1 MTEKLTDLTMI
12 EARSL
17 LRDKKISAT
26 ELTRAYIDNME
37 KYRGLNAFVTE
48 TPDLALKQAEDSD
61 KRIADGSA
69 RELEGLPLAIK
80 DLYCTKGVRTT
91 ASSKMLENFVPQYE
105 STVTSKLF
113 DAGVVMLGKTSMDEF
128 AMGSTNLTSYFGE
141 VKNPYK
147 RNGEDL
153 VPGGSS
159 GGSAS
164 AVASGQAIAATG
176 SDTGGSIRQ
185 PASFCGLVG
194 MKPTYG
200 RASRYGMVAFASSL
214 DCPGPI
220 TRTVA
225 DSALFLNIIS
235 GLDANDPTTAPKPV
249 EDWTKVLGDSIKGLR
264 VGIPSEYKSDKL
276 NPQVQKL
283 WDERA
288 EDLKKLGAEIV
299 EISLPHTK
307 YSLPV
312 YYIIAPAEASSNLS
326 RYDGV
331 KYGYRTTSPFKS
343 LDEMYELTRTEGF
356 GAEVKKRLLI
366 GSTILTEEFY
376 ERSYLKALKTRRLIC
391 EDFDRAYEKV
401 DVILTPSTTG
411 SAFSKND
418 KLSPLDIYLN
428 DVYTVGASL
437 AGLPS
442 ISIPVGRDSNG
453 LPLGLQLIGRKF
465 DEATVYKFA
474 HHLEAVSQFNNTPSF
489 VMGNKE

>member
-1 MTEKLTDLTMI
+1 MKLTDLTI
-12 EARSL
+12 TQAKDL
-17 LRDKKISAT
+17 LKKKEISAV
-26 ELTRAYIDNME
+26 ELTQAFIDNMA
-37 KYRGLNAFVTE
+37 KYKELNAFVTE
-48 TPDLALKQAEDSD
+48 TPELALAQAKVADEN
-61 KRIADGSA
+61 IAQGKA
-69 RELEGLPLAIK
+69 KELEGIPMAIK

-91 ASSKMLENFVPQYE
+91 ASSKMLENFVPEYE
-105 STVTSKLF
+105 STVSRKLLE
-113 DAGVVMLGKTSMDEF
+113 AGITMLGKTSLDEF

-147 RNGEDL
+147 RNVEDL

-164 AVASGQAIAATG
+164 AVASGCAMAATG

-185 PASFCGLVG
+185 PSSFCGLVG

-200 RASRYGMVAFASSL
+200 RASRYGIVAFASSL

-225 DSALFLNIIS
+225 DSALFLKVIS
-235 GLDANDPTTAPKPV
+235 GLDEKDPTTAPKEV
-249 EDWTKVLGDSIKGLR
+249 VDWTKVLGSSIKGLKI
-264 VGIPSEYKSDKL
+264 GIPEEYKSDKL
-276 NPQVQKL
+276 NPEVQKL

-299 EISLPHTK
+299 SISLPHTK

-312 YYIIAPAEASSNLS
+312 YYIIAPAEASSNLA

-331 KYGYRTTSPFKS
+331 KYGYRTSSPYHS

-376 ERSYLKALKTRRLIC
+376 ERSYLKALKTRRIIC
-391 EDFDRAYEKV
+391 DEFDEAFKKV
-401 DVILTPSTTG
+401 DVILTPSATG
-411 SAFSKND
+411 AAFSKND
-418 KLSPLDIYLN
+418 KLTPLEVYLN
-428 DVYTVGASL
+428 DVYTVGGSL
-437 AGLPS
+437 AGLPA
-442 ISIPVGRDSNG
+442 ISVPVGKDKNG
-453 LPLGLQLIGRKF
+453 LPLGLQIMGRKF
-465 DEATVYKFA
+465 DEETVYKVA
-474 HHLEAVSQFNNTPSF
+474 SQLELISQFDNTPSK
-489 VMGNKE
+489 VMGE

>member
-1 MTEKLTDLTMI
+1 MKLTDLTI
-12 EARSL
+12 ADAKKL
-17 LRDKKISAT
+17 LLNKEISAV
-26 ELTRAYIDNME
+26 ELTEAYIKNME
-37 KYRGLNAFVTE
+37 KYSYLNAYVTS
-48 TPDLALKQAEDSD
+48 TPEIALEQA
-61 KRIADGSA
+61 KIADDNIAKGKA
-69 RELEGLPLAIK
+69 RELEGIPLAIK

-91 ASSKMLENFVPQYE
+91 ASSKMLENFIPQYE
-105 STVTSKLF
+105 STVSQKLL
-113 DAGVVMLGKTSMDEF
+113 DAGISMLGKTSMDEF

-159 GGSAS
+159 GGSAA
-164 AVASGQAIAATG
+164 AVASGCAMAATG

-220 TRTVA
+220 TRSVE
-225 DSALFLNIIS
+225 DSALFLKVIA
-235 GLDANDPTTAPKPV
+235 GLDEKDPTTAPKEV
-249 EDWTKVLGDSIKGLR
+249 VDWTKVLGSSIKGLK
-264 VGIPSEYKSDKL
+264 VGIPLEYKSDKL
-276 NPQVQKL
+276 NPEVQKL

-288 EDLKKLGAEIV
+288 EDLKKLGAEVV
-299 EISLPHTK
+299 EISLPNTK

-331 KYGYRTTSPFKS
+331 KYGYRTTSPFHS

-376 ERSYLKALKTRRLIC
+376 ERSYLKALKTRHLIC
-391 EDFDRAYEKV
+391 NDFDEAFKKV

-411 SAFSKND
+411 AAFSKND
-418 KLSPLDIYLN
+418 KLSPLDVYLN

-442 ISIPVGRDSNG
+442 ISVPVGKDKNG
-453 LPLGLQLIGRKF
+453 LPLGLQIIGKKF
-465 DEATVYKFA
+465 DEENVFKFA
-474 HHLEAVSQFNNTPSF
+474 SQLELVSNFDNTPSK
-489 VMGNKE
+489 VMGE

>member
-1 MTEKLTDLTMI
+1 MKLTDLTI
-12 EARSL
+12 TQAKDL
-17 LRDKKISAT
+17 LKKKEISAV
-26 ELTRAYIDNME
+26 ELTKAYIENME
-37 KYRGLNAFVTE
+37 KYKGLNAFVTE
-48 TPDLALKQAEDSD
+48 TPEIALEQA
-61 KRIADGSA
+61 KIADENIAMDKA
-69 RELEGLPLAIK
+69 RELEGIPMAIK

-91 ASSKMLENFVPQYE
+91 ASSKMLENFVPEYE
-105 STVTSKLF
+105 STVSKKLL
-113 DAGVVMLGKTSMDEF
+113 DAGITMLGKTSMDEF

-159 GGSAS
+159 GGSAA
-164 AVASGQAIAATG
+164 AVASGMAMAATG

-185 PASFCGLVG
+185 PSSFCGLVG

-200 RASRYGMVAFASSL
+200 RASRYGMVAFSSSL

-225 DSALFLNIIS
+225 DSALFLKVIS
-235 GLDANDPTTAPKPV
+235 GLDEKDPTTAPKEV
-249 EDWTKVLGDSIKGLR
+249 IDWTKVLGSSIKGLKI
-264 VGIPSEYKSDKL
+264 GIPEEYKSDKL
-276 NPQVQKL
+276 NPEVQKF

-299 EISLPHTK
+299 NISLPHTK

-312 YYIIAPAEASSNLS
+312 YYIIAPAEASSNLA

-331 KYGYRTTSPFKS
+331 KYGYRTKSPYHS

-376 ERSYLKALKTRRLIC
+376 ERSYLKALKTRRIIC
-391 EDFDRAYEKV
+391 EEFEEAFKKV
-401 DVILTPSTTG
+401 DIILTPSTTG
-411 SAFSKND
+411 AAFSKND
-418 KLSPLDIYLN
+418 KLSPLEVYLN
-428 DVYTVGASL
+428 DIYTVGSSL

-442 ISIPVGRDSNG
+442 MSIPVGKDKNG
-453 LPLGLQLIGRKF
+453 LPLGLQVMGRKF
-465 DEATVYKFA
+465 DEETVYKVA
-474 HHLEAVSQFNNTPSF
+474 SQLELISQFDNTPSK
-489 VMGNKE
+489 VMGE

>member
-1 MTEKLTDLTMI
+1 MKLTDLTI
-12 EARSL
+12 TQAKDL
-17 LRDKKISAT
+17 LKKKEISAV
-26 ELTRAYIDNME
+26 ELTKAYIENMS
-37 KYRGLNAFVTE
+37 KYKNLNAFVTE
-48 TPDLALKQAEDSD
+48 TPEIALESAK
-61 KRIADGSA
+61 IADDNIAKDKA
-69 RELEGLPLAIK
+69 RELEGIPLAIK

-91 ASSKMLENFVPQYE
+91 ASSKMLENFVPEYE
-105 STVTSKLF
+105 STVSKKLL
-113 DAGVVMLGKTSMDEF
+113 DAGISMLGKTSMDEF

-164 AVASGQAIAATG
+164 AVASGMAMAATG

-185 PASFCGLVG
+185 PSSFCGLVG

-225 DSALFLNIIS
+225 DSALFLKVIS
-235 GLDANDPTTAPKPV
+235 GLDEKDPTTAPREV
-249 EDWTKVLGDSIKGLR
+249 IDWTEVLGQSVKGLK
-264 VGIPSEYKSDKL
+264 VGIPAEYKSDKL
-276 NPQVQKL
+276 NPEVQKL

-288 EDLKKLGAEIV
+288 EDLKKLGAEVV

-331 KYGYRTTSPFKS
+331 KYGYRTSSPFKS

-391 EDFDRAYEKV
+391 NDFDEAFKQV

-411 SAFSKND
+411 AAFSKND

-428 DVYTVGASL
+428 DVYTVGSSL

-442 ISIPVGRDSNG
+442 ISIPVGKDKNG
-453 LPLGLQLIGRKF
+453 LPLGLQVIGRKF

-474 HHLEAVSQFNNTPSF
+474 YQIEFISQFDNTPSK
-489 VMGNKE
+489 VMGE

>member
-1 MTEKLTDLTMI
+1 MKLTDLTI
-12 EARSL
+12 ADAKKL
-17 LRDKKISAT
+17 LLNKEISAV
-26 ELTRAYIDNME
+26 ELTEAYIKNME
-37 KYRGLNAFVTE
+37 KYSYLNAYVTS
-48 TPDLALKQAEDSD
+48 TPEIALEQA
-61 KRIADGSA
+61 KIADDNIAKGKA
-69 RELEGLPLAIK
+69 RELEGIPLAIK

-91 ASSKMLENFVPQYE
+91 ASSKMLENFIPQYE
-105 STVTSKLF
+105 STVSQKLL
-113 DAGVVMLGKTSMDEF
+113 DAGISMLGKTSMDEF

-147 RNGEDL
+147 RNGQDL

-159 GGSAS
+159 GGSAA
-164 AVASGQAIAATG
+164 AVASGCAMAATG

-220 TRTVA
+220 TRSVE
-225 DSALFLNIIS
+225 DSALFLKVIA
-235 GLDANDPTTAPKPV
+235 GLDEKDPTTAPKEV
-249 EDWTKVLGDSIKGLR
+249 VDWTKVLGSSIKGLK
-264 VGIPSEYKSDKL
+264 VGIPLEYKSDKL
-276 NPQVQKL
+276 NPEVQKL

-288 EDLKKLGAEIV
+288 EDLKKLGAEVV
-299 EISLPHTK
+299 EISLPNTK

-331 KYGYRTTSPFKS
+331 KYGYRTTSPFHS

-376 ERSYLKALKTRRLIC
+376 ERSYLKALKTRHLIC
-391 EDFDRAYEKV
+391 NDFDEAFKKV

-411 SAFSKND
+411 AAFSKND
-418 KLSPLDIYLN
+418 KLSPLDVYLN

-442 ISIPVGRDSNG
+442 ISVPVGKDKNG
-453 LPLGLQLIGRKF
+453 LPLGLQIIGKKF
-465 DEATVYKFA
+465 DEENVFKFA
-474 HHLEAVSQFNNTPSF
+474 SQLELVSNFDNTPSK
-489 VMGNKE
+489 VMGE

>member
-1 MTEKLTDLTMI
+1 MKLTDLTI
-12 EARSL
+12 ADAKKL
-17 LRDKKISAT
+17 LLNKEISAV
-26 ELTRAYIDNME
+26 ELTEAYIKNME
-37 KYRGLNAFVTE
+37 KYSYLNAYVTS
-48 TPDLALKQAEDSD
+48 TPEIALEQA
-61 KRIADGSA
+61 KIADDNIAKGKA
-69 RELEGLPLAIK
+69 RELEGIPLAIK
-80 DLYCTKGVRTT
+80 DLYCTKGVKTT
-91 ASSKMLENFVPQYE
+91 ASSKMLENFIPQYE
-105 STVTSKLF
+105 STVSQKLL
-113 DAGVVMLGKTSMDEF
+113 DAGISMLGKTSMDEF

-147 RNGEDL
+147 RNGKDL

-159 GGSAS
+159 GGSAA
-164 AVASGQAIAATG
+164 AVASGCAMAATG

-220 TRTVA
+220 TRSVE
-225 DSALFLNIIS
+225 DSALFLKVIA
-235 GLDANDPTTAPKPV
+235 GLDEKDPTTAPKEV
-249 EDWTKVLGDSIKGLR
+249 VDWTKVLGTSIKGLK
-264 VGIPSEYKSDKL
+264 VGIPLEYKSDKL
-276 NPQVQKL
+276 NPEVQKL

-288 EDLKKLGAEIV
+288 EDLKKLGAEVV
-299 EISLPHTK
+299 EISLPNTK

-331 KYGYRTTSPFKS
+331 KYGYRTTSPFHS

-376 ERSYLKALKTRRLIC
+376 ERSYLKALKTRHLIC
-391 EDFDRAYEKV
+391 NDFDEAFKKV

-411 SAFSKND
+411 AAFSKND
-418 KLSPLDIYLN
+418 KLSPLDVYLN

-442 ISIPVGRDSNG
+442 ISVPVGKDKNG
-453 LPLGLQLIGRKF
+453 LPLGLQIIGKKF
-465 DEATVYKFA
+465 DEENVFKFA
-474 HHLEAVSQFNNTPSF
+474 SQLELVSNFDNTPSK
-489 VMGNKE
+489 VMGE

>member
-1 MTEKLTDLTMI
+1 MKLTDLTI
-12 EARSL
+12 ADAKKL
-17 LRDKKISAT
+17 LLNKEISAV
-26 ELTRAYIDNME
+26 ELTEAYIKNME
-37 KYRGLNAFVTE
+37 KYSYLNAYVTS
-48 TPDLALKQAEDSD
+48 TPEIALEQA
-61 KRIADGSA
+61 KIADDNIAKGKA
-69 RELEGLPLAIK
+69 RELEGIPLAIK

-91 ASSKMLENFVPQYE
+91 ASSKMLENFIPQYE
-105 STVTSKLF
+105 STVSQKLL
-113 DAGVVMLGKTSMDEF
+113 DAGISMLGKTSMDEF

-147 RNGEDL
+147 RNGKDL

-159 GGSAS
+159 GGSAA
-164 AVASGQAIAATG
+164 AVASGCAMAATG

-220 TRTVA
+220 TRSVE
-225 DSALFLNIIS
+225 DSALFLKVIA
-235 GLDANDPTTAPKPV
+235 GLDEKDPTTAPKEV
-249 EDWTKVLGDSIKGLR
+249 VDWTKVLGTSIKGLK
-264 VGIPSEYKSDKL
+264 VGIPLEYKSDKL
-276 NPQVQKL
+276 NPEVQKL

-288 EDLKKLGAEIV
+288 EDLKKLGAEVV
-299 EISLPHTK
+299 EISLPNTK

-331 KYGYRTTSPFKS
+331 KYGYRTTSPFHS

-376 ERSYLKALKTRRLIC
+376 ERSYLKALKTRHLIC
-391 EDFDRAYEKV
+391 NDFDEAFKKV

-411 SAFSKND
+411 AAFSKND
-418 KLSPLDIYLN
+418 KLSPLDVYLN

-442 ISIPVGRDSNG
+442 ISVPVGKDKNG
-453 LPLGLQLIGRKF
+453 LPLGLQIIGKKF
-465 DEATVYKFA
+465 DEENVFKFA
-474 HHLEAVSQFNNTPSF
+474 SQLELVSNFDNTPSK
-489 VMGNKE
+489 VMGE

>member
-1 MTEKLTDLTMI
+1 MKLTDLTI
-12 EARSL
+12 TQAKDL
-17 LRDKKISAT
+17 LKKKEISAV

-37 KYRGLNAFVTE
+37 KYKYLNAFVTE
-48 TPDLALKQAEDSD
+48 TPELALEQA
-61 KRIADGSA
+61 KIADENIAKDKA
-69 RELEGLPLAIK
+69 RELEGIPVAIK

-91 ASSKMLENFVPQYE
+91 ASSKMLENFVPEYE
-105 STVTSKLF
+105 STVSRKLLE
-113 DAGVVMLGKTSMDEF
+113 AGITMLGKTSLDEF

-164 AVASGQAIAATG
+164 AVASGCAIAATG
-176 SDTGGSIRQ
+176 SDTGGSIRE

-200 RASRYGMVAFASSL
+200 RASRYGMVAFSSSL

-220 TRTVA
+220 TRDVA
-225 DSALFLNIIS
+225 DSALFLKVIS
-235 GLDANDPTTAPKPV
+235 GLDEKDPTTAPKEV
-249 EDWTKVLGDSIKGLR
+249 IDWTKVLGQPVKGLK
-264 VGIPSEYKSDKL
+264 VGIPEEYKSDKL
-276 NPQVQKL
+276 NPEVQKL

-288 EDLKKLGAEIV
+288 EDLRKLGAEIV
-299 EISLPHTK
+299 NISLPHTK

-312 YYIIAPAEASSNLS
+312 YYIIAPAEASSNLA

-331 KYGYRTTSPFKS
+331 KYGYRTNSPYHS

-391 EDFDRAYEKV
+391 EEFEEAFKNV

-411 SAFSKND
+411 AAFSKND
-418 KLSPLDIYLN
+418 KLSPLDVYLN
-428 DVYTVGASL
+428 DVYTVGSSL

-442 ISIPVGRDSNG
+442 ISIPVGKDKNG
-453 LPLGLQLIGRKF
+453 LPLGLQIMGRKF
-465 DEATVYKFA
+465 DEETVYKVAFQ
-474 HHLEAVSQFNNTPSF
+474 LEVISKFDNTPSK
-489 VMGNKE
+489 VMGE

>member
-1 MTEKLTDLTMI
+1 MKLTDLTI
-12 EARSL
+12 TQAKDL
-17 LRDKKISAT
+17 LKKKEISAV
-26 ELTRAYIDNME
+26 ELTKAYIENMS
-37 KYRGLNAFVTE
+37 KYKNLNAFVTE
-48 TPDLALKQAEDSD
+48 TPEIALESAK
-61 KRIADGSA
+61 IADDNIAKDKA
-69 RELEGLPLAIK
+69 RELEGIPLAIK

-91 ASSKMLENFVPQYE
+91 ASSKMLENFVPEYE
-105 STVTSKLF
+105 STVSKKLL
-113 DAGVVMLGKTSMDEF
+113 DAGISMLGKTSMDEF

-164 AVASGQAIAATG
+164 AVASGMAMAATG

-185 PASFCGLVG
+185 PSSFCGLVG

-225 DSALFLNIIS
+225 DSALFLKVIS
-235 GLDANDPTTAPKPV
+235 GLDEKDPTTAPREV
-249 EDWTKVLGDSIKGLR
+249 IDWTEVLGQSIKGLK
-264 VGIPSEYKSDKL
+264 VGIPAEYKSDKL
-276 NPQVQKL
+276 NPEVQKL

-288 EDLKKLGAEIV
+288 EDLKKLGAEVV

-331 KYGYRTTSPFKS
+331 KYGYRTSSPFKS

-391 EDFDRAYEKV
+391 NDFDEAFKQV

-411 SAFSKND
+411 AAFSKND

-428 DVYTVGASL
+428 DVYTVGSSL

-442 ISIPVGRDSNG
+442 ISIPVGKDKNG
-453 LPLGLQLIGRKF
+453 LPLGLQVIGRKF
-465 DEATVYKFA
+465 DEATV
-474 HHLEAVSQFNNTPSF
+474 
-489 VMGNKE
+489 

>member
-1 MTEKLTDLTMI
+1 MKLTDLTI
-12 EARSL
+12 ADAKKL
-17 LRDKKISAT
+17 LLNKEISAV
-26 ELTRAYIDNME
+26 ELTEAYIKNME
-37 KYRGLNAFVTE
+37 KYSYLNAYVTS
-48 TPDLALKQAEDSD
+48 TPEIALEQA
-61 KRIADGSA
+61 KIADDNIAKGKA
-69 RELEGLPLAIK
+69 RELEGIPLAIK
-80 DLYCTKGVRTT
+80 DLYCTKGVKTT
-91 ASSKMLENFVPQYE
+91 ASSKMLENFIPQYE
-105 STVTSKLF
+105 STVSQKLL
-113 DAGVVMLGKTSMDEF
+113 DAGISMLGKTSMDEF

-159 GGSAS
+159 GGSAA
-164 AVASGQAIAATG
+164 AVASGCAMAATG

-220 TRTVA
+220 TRSVE
-225 DSALFLNIIS
+225 DSALFLKVIA
-235 GLDANDPTTAPKPV
+235 GLDEKDPTTAPKEV
-249 EDWTKVLGDSIKGLR
+249 VDWTKVLGTSIKGLK
-264 VGIPSEYKSDKL
+264 VGIPLEYKSDKL
-276 NPQVQKL
+276 NPEVQKL

-288 EDLKKLGAEIV
+288 EDLKKLGAEVV
-299 EISLPHTK
+299 EISLPNTK

-331 KYGYRTTSPFKS
+331 KYGYRTTSPFHS

-376 ERSYLKALKTRRLIC
+376 ERSYLKALKTRHLIC
-391 EDFDRAYEKV
+391 NDFDEAFKKV

-411 SAFSKND
+411 AAFSKND
-418 KLSPLDIYLN
+418 KLSPLDVYLN

-442 ISIPVGRDSNG
+442 ISVPVGKDKNG
-453 LPLGLQLIGRKF
+453 LPLGLQIIGKKF
-465 DEATVYKFA
+465 DEENVFKFA
-474 HHLEAVSQFNNTPSF
+474 SQLELVSNFDNTPSK
-489 VMGNKE
+489 VMGE

>member
-1 MTEKLTDLTMI
+1 MKLTDLTI
-12 EARSL
+12 TQAKDL
-17 LRDKKISAT
+17 LKKKEISAV
-26 ELTRAYIDNME
+26 ELTKAYIENMS
-37 KYRGLNAFVTE
+37 KYKNLNAFVTE
-48 TPDLALKQAEDSD
+48 TPEIALETAK
-61 KRIADGSA
+61 IADDNIAKDKA
-69 RELEGLPLAIK
+69 RELEGIPLAIK

-91 ASSKMLENFVPQYE
+91 ASSKMLENFVPEYE
-105 STVTSKLF
+105 STVSKKLL
-113 DAGVVMLGKTSMDEF
+113 DAGISMLGKTSMDEF

-164 AVASGQAIAATG
+164 AVASGMAMAATG

-185 PASFCGLVG
+185 PSSFCGLVG

-225 DSALFLNIIS
+225 DSALFLKVIS
-235 GLDANDPTTAPKPV
+235 GLDEKDPTTAPREV
-249 EDWTKVLGDSIKGLR
+249 IDWTEVLGQSVKGLK
-264 VGIPSEYKSDKL
+264 VGIPAEYKSDKL
-276 NPQVQKL
+276 NPEVQKL

-331 KYGYRTTSPFKS
+331 KYGYRTSSPFKS

-391 EDFDRAYEKV
+391 NDFDEAFKQV

-411 SAFSKND
+411 AAFSKND

-428 DVYTVGASL
+428 DVYTVGSSL

-442 ISIPVGRDSNG
+442 ISIPVGKDKNG
-453 LPLGLQLIGRKF
+453 LPLGLQVIGRKF

-474 HHLEAVSQFNNTPSF
+474 YQIEFISQFDNTPSK
-489 VMGNKE
+489 VMGE

>member
-1 MTEKLTDLTMI
+1 MKLTDLTI
-12 EARSL
+12 TQAKDL
-17 LRDKKISAT
+17 LKKKEISAV
-26 ELTRAYIDNME
+26 ELTKAYIENME
-37 KYRGLNAFVTE
+37 KYKELNAFVTE
-48 TPDLALKQAEDSD
+48 TPEIALEQA
-61 KRIADGSA
+61 KIADENIAKDKA
-69 RELEGLPLAIK
+69 RELEGIPMAIK

-91 ASSKMLENFVPQYE
+91 ASSKMLENFVPEYE
-105 STVTSKLF
+105 STVSRKLLE
-113 DAGVVMLGKTSMDEF
+113 AGITMLGKTSLDEF

-164 AVASGQAIAATG
+164 AVASGCAMAATG

-200 RASRYGMVAFASSL
+200 RASRYGMVAFSSSL

-225 DSALFLNIIS
+225 DSAIFLKAIS
-235 GLDANDPTTAPKPV
+235 GLDEKDPTTAPKEV
-249 EDWTKVLGDSIKGLR
+249 IDWTKVLGQSIKGLKI
-264 VGIPSEYKSDKL
+264 GIPEEYKSDKL
-276 NPQVQKL
+276 NPEVQKL

-288 EDLKKLGAEIV
+288 EDLKKLGAEIIN
-299 EISLPHTK
+299 ISLPHTK

-312 YYIIAPAEASSNLS
+312 YYIIAPAEASSNLA

-331 KYGYRTTSPFKS
+331 KYGYRTSSPYHS

-376 ERSYLKALKTRRLIC
+376 ERSYLKALKTRRIIC
-391 EDFDRAYEKV
+391 NEFEEAFKKV

-411 SAFSKND
+411 AAFSKND
-418 KLSPLDIYLN
+418 KLTPLDIYLN
-428 DVYTVGASL
+428 DVYTVGSSL
-437 AGLPS
+437 AGLPAMS
-442 ISIPVGRDSNG
+442 VPVGRDKNG
-453 LPLGLQLIGRKF
+453 LPLGLQIMGRKF
-465 DEATVYKFA
+465 DEETVYKVA
-474 HHLEAVSQFNNTPSF
+474 YQIELTSQFDNTPSKI
-489 VMGNKE
+489 MGE

>member
-1 MTEKLTDLTMI
+1 MKLTDLTI
-12 EARSL
+12 AEAKSL
-17 LRDKKISAT
+17 LHKKEISAT
-26 ELTRAYIDNME
+26 ELTQAYIDNME
-37 KYRGLNAFVTE
+37 KYRELNAYVTE
-48 TPDLALKQAEDSD
+48 TPDIALEQARISD
-61 KRIADGSA
+61 ENIAMGKI
-69 RELEGLPLAIK
+69 RPLEGIPMAIK
-80 DLYCTKGVRTT
+80 DLFCTKGVRTT
-91 ASSKMLENFVPQYE
+91 ASSKMLENFIPEYE
-105 STVTSKLF
+105 STVSKKLL
-113 DAGVVMLGKTSMDEF
+113 DAGITMLGKTSLDEF
-128 AMGSTNLTSYFGE
+128 AMGSTNLTSYYGE

-164 AVASGQAIAATG
+164 AVASGIAMAATG

-194 MKPTYG
+194 IKPTYG
-200 RASRYGMVAFASSL
+200 RASRYGIVAFASSL
-214 DCPGPI
+214 DVPGVI
-220 TRTVA
+220 GRTVA
-225 DSALFLNIIS
+225 DNALLLNIIS
-235 GLDANDPTTAPKPV
+235 GLDERDPTSAPREVP
-249 EDWTKVLGDSIKGLR
+249 DFTKVLGQNVKGLKI
-264 VGIPSEYKSDKL
+264 GIPSEYKSDKL
-276 NPQVQKL
+276 NPEVQKL

-288 EDLKKLGAEIV
+288 KELESLGAEIV

-312 YYIIAPAEASSNLS
+312 YYIIAPAEASSNLA

-331 KYGYRTTSPFKS
+331 KYGYRTDKPFKS

-391 EDFDRAYEKV
+391 NDFEEAFKKV

-418 KLSPLDIYLN
+418 KLSPLDVYLN
-428 DVYTVGASL
+428 DIYTVGASL

-442 ISIPVGRDSNG
+442 ISIPVGYDKFG

-465 DEATVYKFA
+465 DEETVFKFA
-474 HHLEAVSQFNNTPSF
+474 HHLEDISKFDNTPSK
-489 VMGNKE
+489 VMGE

>member
-1 MTEKLTDLTMI
+1 MKLTDLTI
-12 EARSL
+12 KQAKDL
-17 LRDKKISAT
+17 LKKKEISAV
-26 ELTRAYIDNME
+26 ELTKAYIENMS
-37 KYRGLNAFVTE
+37 KYKNLNAFVTE
-48 TPDLALKQAEDSD
+48 TPEIALESAK
-61 KRIADGSA
+61 IADDNIAKDKA
-69 RELEGLPLAIK
+69 RELEGIPLAIK

-91 ASSKMLENFVPQYE
+91 ASSKMLENFVPEYE
-105 STVTSKLF
+105 STVSKKLL
-113 DAGVVMLGKTSMDEF
+113 DAGISMLGKTSMDEF

-164 AVASGQAIAATG
+164 AVASGMAMAATG

-185 PASFCGLVG
+185 PSSFCGLVG

-225 DSALFLNIIS
+225 DSALFLKVIS
-235 GLDANDPTTAPKPV
+235 GLDEKDPTTAPREV
-249 EDWTKVLGDSIKGLR
+249 IDWTEVLGQSIKGLK
-264 VGIPSEYKSDKL
+264 VGIPAEYKSDKL
-276 NPQVQKL
+276 NPEVQKL

-288 EDLKKLGAEIV
+288 EDLKKLGAEVV

-331 KYGYRTTSPFKS
+331 KYGYRTSSPFKS

-391 EDFDRAYEKV
+391 NDFDEAFKQV

-411 SAFSKND
+411 AAFSKND

-428 DVYTVGASL
+428 DVYTVGSSL

-442 ISIPVGRDSNG
+442 ISIPVGKDKNG
-453 LPLGLQLIGRKF
+453 LPLGLQVIGRKF

-474 HHLEAVSQFNNTPSF
+474 YQIEFISQFDNTPSK
-489 VMGNKE
+489 VMGE

>member
-1 MTEKLTDLTMI
+1 MKLTDLTI
-12 EARSL
+12 TQAKDL
-17 LRDKKISAT
+17 LKKKEISAV
-26 ELTRAYIDNME
+26 ELTKAYIENMS
-37 KYRGLNAFVTE
+37 KYKNLNAFVTE
-48 TPDLALKQAEDSD
+48 TPEIALESAK
-61 KRIADGSA
+61 IADDNIAKDKA
-69 RELEGLPLAIK
+69 RELEGIPLAIK

-91 ASSKMLENFVPQYE
+91 ASSKMLENFIPEYE
-105 STVTSKLF
+105 STVSKKLL
-113 DAGVVMLGKTSMDEF
+113 DAGISMLGKTSMDEF

-164 AVASGQAIAATG
+164 AVASGMAMAATG

-185 PASFCGLVG
+185 PSSFCGLVG

-225 DSALFLNIIS
+225 DSALFLKVIS
-235 GLDANDPTTAPKPV
+235 GLDEKDPTTAPREV
-249 EDWTKVLGDSIKGLR
+249 IDWTEVLGQSVKGLK
-264 VGIPSEYKSDKL
+264 VGIPAEYKSDKL
-276 NPQVQKL
+276 NPEVQKL

-288 EDLKKLGAEIV
+288 EDLKKLGAEVV

-331 KYGYRTTSPFKS
+331 KYGYRTSSPFKS

-391 EDFDRAYEKV
+391 NDFDEAFKQV

-411 SAFSKND
+411 AAFSKND

-428 DVYTVGASL
+428 DVYTVGSSL

-442 ISIPVGRDSNG
+442 ISIPVGKDKNG
-453 LPLGLQLIGRKF
+453 LPLGLQVIGRKF

-474 HHLEAVSQFNNTPSF
+474 YQIEFISQFDNTPSK
-489 VMGNKE
+489 VMGE

>member
-1 MTEKLTDLTMI
+1 MKLTDLTI
-12 EARSL
+12 TQAKDL
-17 LRDKKISAT
+17 LSKKEISAV
-26 ELTRAYIDNME
+26 ELTKAYIDNME

-48 TPDLALKQAEDSD
+48 TPEIALEQAKVADEN
-61 KRIADGSA
+61 IARNKA
-69 RELEGLPLAIK
+69 RELEGIPMAIK

-91 ASSKMLENFVPQYE
+91 ASSKMLENFVPEYE
-105 STVTSKLF
+105 STVSKKLLE
-113 DAGVVMLGKTSMDEF
+113 AGITMLGKTSMDEF

-164 AVASGQAIAATG
+164 AVASGCAMAATG

-185 PASFCGLVG
+185 PSSFCGLVG

-200 RASRYGMVAFASSL
+200 RASRYGMVAFSSSL

-225 DSALFLNIIS
+225 DSALFLKVIS
-235 GLDANDPTTAPKPV
+235 GLDEKDPTTAPREV
-249 EDWTKVLGDSIKGLR
+249 IDWTKVLGSSIKGLKI
-264 VGIPSEYKSDKL
+264 GIPEEYKSDKL
-276 NPQVQKL
+276 NPEVQKL

-299 EISLPHTK
+299 NISLPHTK

-331 KYGYRTTSPFKS
+331 KYGYRTSSPYHS

-376 ERSYLKALKTRRLIC
+376 ERSYLKALKTRRIIC
-391 EDFDRAYEKV
+391 DEFEEAFKKV
-401 DVILTPSTTG
+401 DIILTPSTTG
-411 SAFSKND
+411 AAFSKND
-418 KLSPLDIYLN
+418 KLSPLEVYLN
-428 DVYTVGASL
+428 DIYTVGSSL

-442 ISIPVGRDSNG
+442 MSVPVGKDKNG
-453 LPLGLQLIGRKF
+453 LPLGLQIMGRKF
-465 DEATVYKFA
+465 DEETVYKVA
-474 HHLEAVSQFNNTPSF
+474 SQIELVSQFDNTPSK
-489 VMGNKE
+489 VMGE

>member
-1 MTEKLTDLTMI
+1 MKLTDLTI
-12 EARSL
+12 TQAKDL
-17 LRDKKISAT
+17 LKKKEISAV
-26 ELTRAYIDNME
+26 ELTKAYIENMS
-37 KYRGLNAFVTE
+37 KYKNLNAFVTE
-48 TPDLALKQAEDSD
+48 TPEIALESAK
-61 KRIADGSA
+61 IADDNIAKDKA
-69 RELEGLPLAIK
+69 RELEGIPLAIK

-91 ASSKMLENFVPQYE
+91 ASSKMLENFVPEYE
-105 STVTSKLF
+105 STVSKKLL
-113 DAGVVMLGKTSMDEF
+113 DAGISMLGKTSMDEF

-164 AVASGQAIAATG
+164 AVASGMAMAATG

-185 PASFCGLVG
+185 PSSFCGLVG

-225 DSALFLNIIS
+225 DSALFLKVIS
-235 GLDANDPTTAPKPV
+235 GLDEKDPTTAPREV
-249 EDWTKVLGDSIKGLR
+249 IDWTKVLGQSVKGLK
-264 VGIPSEYKSDKL
+264 VGIPAEYKSDKL
-276 NPQVQKL
+276 NPEVQKL

-288 EDLKKLGAEIV
+288 EDLKKLGAEVV

-331 KYGYRTTSPFKS
+331 KYGYRTSSPFKS

-391 EDFDRAYEKV
+391 NDFDEAFKQV

-411 SAFSKND
+411 AAFSKND

-428 DVYTVGASL
+428 DVYTVGSSL

-442 ISIPVGRDSNG
+442 ISIPVGKDKNG
-453 LPLGLQLIGRKF
+453 LPLGLQVIGRKF

-474 HHLEAVSQFNNTPSF
+474 YQIEFISQFDNTPSK
-489 VMGNKE
+489 VMGE